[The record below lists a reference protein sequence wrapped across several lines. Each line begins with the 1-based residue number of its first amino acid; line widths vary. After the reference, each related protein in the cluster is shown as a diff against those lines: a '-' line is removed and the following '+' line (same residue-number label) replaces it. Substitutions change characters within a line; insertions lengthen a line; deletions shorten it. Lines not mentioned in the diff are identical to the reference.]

1 MSDVEPF
8 TGEDFGLL
16 SGFVVDA
23 WQAGVDRDWT
33 VPAGT
38 LEWSCLETAD
48 HTIDCV
54 FSYALFLASRRQDA
68 YPSVGELHALPGSGP
83 RDMVDGIRA
92 VTTILWAVI
101 TTADPAERAI
111 LLRWPQPETGVPNDF
126 AARGAMSWSSTATT
140 FAPGSAFPSPPRST
154 SAAGCS
160 PTPSAGPARPRWPRA
175 TTAGPTSWS
184 DLVVPDRA
192 DGFRVDA
199 VGGQ

>member
-126 AARGAMSWSSTATT
+126 AARGGHELVLHGHDVCSGLGVP
-140 FAPGSAFPSPPRST
+140 FAPPLDLCRRLFAHTLGWPGQAAVAPGDDSWADLLERS
-154 SAAGCS
+154 G
-160 PTPSAGPARPRWPRA
+160 RPRP
-175 TTAGPTSWS
+175 S
-184 DLVVPDRA
+184 
-192 DGFRVDA
+192 
-199 VGGQ
+199 